1 MKIGIVVVAFNAE
14 STLESVIKRVPHS
27 FVSQLHTIIICDD
40 ASSDATFERAQY
52 CKDNYPHLPIHIQR
66 HSVNRGYGG
75 NQKSGYA
82 LAKHLELDVVVLL
95 HADAQYAPELLPDIV
110 APISSGKADA
120 VFGSRMMIKGAALK
134 GGMPAYKFVGN
145 RILTTWQN
153 YFANAN
159 LSEWHSGYRAYSVA
173 ALNAIPFES
182 NSDGFDF
189 DTQIILQLLASEA
202 RIAEVPIP
210 TYYGNEISHVNGI
223 KYGFQVML
231 ETARYRFNK
240 AGYGSSRH
248 MQKTKTYTLKSGTS
262 SSHRVILKKFTGK
275 PSLNVLDLGSS
286 DGLLGSQIEALGHS
300 VLGVDIAPSSG
311 NRTNQIRADLN
322 DGIPIAALPKAP
334 FDVILCADVLEHLQ
348 NPENV
353 LSDCR
358 NQLAPGGTV
367 LVSTPNFG
375 HWYPRFRVF
384 FGLFDYDIKGILD
397 RTHLRFYTK
406 RSFQRMSESCGYTLS
421 PAKFTGIPVEQL
433 LQSRTHLASF
443 LILIYP
449 QIEKLFIRLRPQIF
463 AYQFVYEL
471 TPTEGKGL
479 SSNPATTSQK

>member
-1 MKIGIVVVAFNAE
+1 
-14 STLESVIKRVPHS
+14 
-27 FVSQLHTIIICDD
+27 
-40 ASSDATFERAQY
+40 
-52 CKDNYPHLPIHIQR
+52 
-66 HSVNRGYGG
+66 
-75 NQKSGYA
+75 
-82 LAKHLELDVVVLL
+82 
-95 HADAQYAPELLPDIV
+95 
-110 APISSGKADA
+110 
-120 VFGSRMMIKGAALK
+120 
-134 GGMPAYKFVGN
+134 
-145 RILTTWQN
+145 
-153 YFANAN
+153 
-159 LSEWHSGYRAYSVA
+159 
-173 ALNAIPFES
+173 
-182 NSDGFDF
+182 
-189 DTQIILQLLASEA
+189 
-202 RIAEVPIP
+202 
-210 TYYGNEISHVNGI
+210 
-223 KYGFQVML
+223 
-231 ETARYRFNK
+231 
-240 AGYGSSRH
+240 